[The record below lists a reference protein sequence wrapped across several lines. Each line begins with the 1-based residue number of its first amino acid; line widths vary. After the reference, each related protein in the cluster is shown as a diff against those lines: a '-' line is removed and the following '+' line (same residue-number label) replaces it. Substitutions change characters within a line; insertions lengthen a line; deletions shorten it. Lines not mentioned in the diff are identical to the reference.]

1 MEIDRRSLDKLLGL
15 NDTQLKMIIR
25 NLVSSSGIDPREFN
39 IDLAD
44 VSSIRRAVST
54 ISDEE
59 LARIV
64 RAYEEN
70 HRKK

>member
-1 MEIDRRSLDKLLGL
+1 MEIDRRSLDKLLTL
-15 NDTQLKMIIR
+15 SDTQLKMVIR
-25 NLVSSSGIDPREFN
+25 NLATNSGIDPREFN

-64 RAYEEN
+64 RTYEEN
-70 HRKK
+70 RRKK

>member
-1 MEIDRRSLDKLLGL
+1 MEIDRRSLDKLLTL
-15 NDTQLKMIIR
+15 SDTQLKMVIR
-25 NLVSSSGIDPREFN
+25 NLASNSGIDPREFN

>member
-15 NDTQLKMIIR
+15 NDMQLKMIIK
-25 NLVSSSGIDPREFN
+25 NLVANSGIDPREFN

-44 VSSIRRAVST
+44 VSSIRRAVAT

-70 HRKK
+70 HRKR

>member
-1 MEIDRRSLDKLLGL
+1 MEIDRKSLDKLLTL

-25 NLVSSSGIDPREFN
+25 NLAASSGIDPREFN

-44 VSSIRRAVST
+44 VSSIRRAVET

-64 RAYEEN
+64 RTYEEN
-70 HRKK
+70 RRKK